1 MTSLSIRVRV
11 LILALVPVIAL
22 AAFLTYY
29 NFEQARKI
37 GAQAVSSFST
47 DMEASKRQE
56 LKNYVELARTSIA
69 HLHDHP
75 DAATN
80 PAIKAEAWKILS
92 QLRFNDSGSIGY
104 FFAYDSQGV
113 NVMHGV
119 NPALVG
125 KNLFDF
131 KDPNG
136 VLMIQQLITAAQKG
150 GDFTPYSWENTQTKG
165 IEPKLGY
172 SIMLPKWNVML
183 GTGFW
188 ISGLEQQVTQMENS
202 VANSIRGTLVASLI
216 TATLALAIIVA
227 LALLV
232 VRTISTPLSS
242 TVLAMRDVAQGDGDL
257 TRRLQVAGRDEI
269 GALANAF
276 NSFADQVQG
285 LVRNINSTSATL
297 NDSSIELAQI
307 MAQAERGVE
316 QQKSESD
323 QVATAMDEMTA
334 TAQEVASSASEAS
347 KAAHNAAS
355 QVNDAQSL
363 VAQTQ
368 TVIAGLTEQVSEG
381 VQIIETL
388 GADAQRID
396 SVLEV
401 IRNIAEQ
408 TNLLALNAAIE
419 AARAG
424 ESGRGF
430 AVVADEVRTLAS
442 RTQSSIQEIQHTI
455 EALQHDSSKAVST
468 ITAISQR
475 SEETVTQT
483 HAVSQALQSITEAV
497 NIINDMNLQIAS
509 AAEEQTAVSGHI
521 NQNIHQIVAIN
532 QQTSEGTRQA
542 GQATA
547 RLSQLAA
554 QLAQDVS
561 RYRV

>member
-1 MTSLSIRVRV
+1 MKNLSIRTRI
-11 LILALVPVIAL
+11 LILALLPVVAL
-22 AAFLTYY
+22 ATFLTYY
-29 NFEQARKI
+29 NYEQAR
-37 GAQAVSSFST
+37 SFGNTSVRDFSR

-56 LKNYVELARTSIA
+56 LRNYVELARTSIS
-69 HLHDHP
+69 HLYEQPGSAND
-75 DAATN
+75 
-80 PAIKAEAWKILS
+80 PAVQQQAWEILA
-92 QLRFNDSGSIGY
+92 QLRFDDSGSIGY
-104 FFAYDSQGV
+104 FFAYDTKGV

-125 KNLFDF
+125 RDLYDF

-136 VLMIQQLITAAQKG
+136 VLMIQQLIAAAQQG
-150 GDFTPYSWENTQTKG
+150 GDYTSYSWENTETNA

-172 SIMLPKWNVML
+172 SIMLPEWNIML

-188 ISGLEQQVTQMENS
+188 ISGLEQQIAQLEQQVAEN
-202 VANSIRGTLVASLI
+202 IRDTLVGSLV
-216 TATLALAIIVA
+216 TALVALIIIVG

-232 VRTISTPLSS
+232 VRTISRPLVS
-242 TVLAMRDVAQGDGDL
+242 TVAAMNDVALGDGDL
-257 TRRLQVAGRDEI
+257 TRRLSASGQDEI
-269 GALANAF
+269 AQLGRAF

-285 LVRNINSTSATL
+285 MVKSINSTSATL
-297 NDSSIELAQI
+297 SDSSIELAEL
-307 MAQAERGVE
+307 MAQAEQGVE
-316 QQKSESD
+316 QQKGESD

-347 KAAHNAAS
+347 QAANNAAG
-355 QVNDAQSL
+355 QVADAQAL

-368 TVIAGLTEQVSEG
+368 AVITGLSEQVNEG

-388 GADAQRID
+388 GNDAQRID

-442 RTQSSIQEIQHTI
+442 RTQDSIQEIQQTI
-455 EALQHDSSKAVST
+455 EALQQDAGRAVDT
-468 ITAISQR
+468 ITAINKC
-475 SEETVTQT
+475 SEETVSQT
-483 HAVSQALQSITEAV
+483 HAVDAALQSITEAV
-497 NIINDMNLQIAS
+497 DIINNMNQQIAS

-532 QQTSEGTRQA
+532 QQTSDGTRQA
-542 GQATA
+542 SAATA
-547 RLSQLAA
+547 RLSELAA
-554 QLAQDVS
+554 QLTQEVS

>member
-1 MTSLSIRVRV
+1 MNNLSIRTRI
-11 LILALVPVIAL
+11 LILALLPVVAL
-22 AAFLTYY
+22 ATFLTYY
-29 NFEQARKI
+29 NYEQAR
-37 GAQAVSSFST
+37 SFGNTSVRDFSR

-56 LKNYVELARTSIA
+56 LRNYVELARTSIS
-69 HLHDHP
+69 HLYEQPGSAND
-75 DAATN
+75 
-80 PAIKAEAWKILS
+80 PAVQQQAWEILA
-92 QLRFNDSGSIGY
+92 QLRFDDSGSIGY
-104 FFAYDSQGV
+104 FFAYDTKGV

-125 KNLFDF
+125 RDLYDF

-136 VLMIQQLITAAQKG
+136 VLMIQQLIAAAQQG
-150 GDFTPYSWENTQTKG
+150 GDYTSYSWENTETNA

-172 SIMLPKWNVML
+172 SIMLPEWNIML

-188 ISGLEQQVTQMENS
+188 ISGLEQQIAQLEQQVAEN
-202 VANSIRGTLVASLI
+202 IRDTLVGSLV
-216 TATLALAIIVA
+216 TALVALIIIVG

-232 VRTISTPLSS
+232 VRTISRPLVS
-242 TVLAMRDVAQGDGDL
+242 TVAAMNDVALGDGDL
-257 TRRLQVAGRDEI
+257 TRRLSASGQDEI
-269 GALANAF
+269 AQLGRAF

-285 LVRNINSTSATL
+285 MVKNINSTSATL
-297 NDSSIELAQI
+297 SDSSIELAEL
-307 MAQAERGVE
+307 MAQAEQGVE
-316 QQKSESD
+316 QQKGESD

-347 KAAHNAAS
+347 QAANNAAG
-355 QVNDAQSL
+355 QVADAQAL

-368 TVIAGLTEQVSEG
+368 AVITGLSEQVNEG

-388 GADAQRID
+388 GNDAQRID

-442 RTQSSIQEIQHTI
+442 RTQDSIQEIQQTI
-455 EALQHDSSKAVST
+455 EALQQDAGRAVDT
-468 ITAISQR
+468 ITAINKC
-475 SEETVTQT
+475 SEETVSQT
-483 HAVSQALQSITEAV
+483 HAVDAALQSITEAV
-497 NIINDMNLQIAS
+497 DIINNMNQQIAS

-532 QQTSEGTRQA
+532 QQTSDGTRQA
-542 GQATA
+542 SAATA
-547 RLSQLAA
+547 RLSELAA
-554 QLAQDVS
+554 QLTQEVS

>member
-1 MTSLSIRVRV
+1 MTSLSIRARV

>member
-1 MTSLSIRVRV
+1 MKNLSIRTRI
-11 LILALVPVIAL
+11 LILALLPVVAL
-22 AAFLTYY
+22 ATFLTYY
-29 NFEQARKI
+29 NYEQAR
-37 GAQAVSSFST
+37 SFGNTSVRDFSR

-56 LKNYVELARTSIA
+56 LHNYVELARTSIS
-69 HLHDHP
+69 HLYEQPGSAND
-75 DAATN
+75 
-80 PAIKAEAWKILS
+80 PAVQQQAWEILA
-92 QLRFNDSGSIGY
+92 QLRFDDSGSIGY
-104 FFAYDSQGV
+104 FFAYDTKGV

-125 KNLFDF
+125 RDLYDF

-136 VLMIQQLITAAQKG
+136 VLMIQQLIAAAQQG
-150 GDFTPYSWENTQTKG
+150 GDYTSYSWENTETNA

-172 SIMLPKWNVML
+172 SIMLPEWNIML

-188 ISGLEQQVTQMENS
+188 ISGLEQQIAQLEQQVAEN
-202 VANSIRGTLVASLI
+202 IRDTLVGSLV
-216 TATLALAIIVA
+216 TALVALIIIVG

-232 VRTISTPLSS
+232 VRTISRPLVS
-242 TVLAMRDVAQGDGDL
+242 TVAAMNDVALGDGDL
-257 TRRLQVAGRDEI
+257 TRRLSASGQDEI
-269 GALANAF
+269 AQLGRAF

-285 LVRNINSTSATL
+285 MVKNINSTSATL
-297 NDSSIELAQI
+297 SDSSIELAEL
-307 MAQAERGVE
+307 MAQAEQGVE
-316 QQKSESD
+316 QQKGESD

-347 KAAHNAAS
+347 QAANNAAG
-355 QVNDAQSL
+355 QVADAQAL

-368 TVIAGLTEQVSEG
+368 AVITGLSEQVNEG

-388 GADAQRID
+388 GNDAQRID

-424 ESGRGF
+424 EPGRGF

-442 RTQSSIQEIQHTI
+442 RTQDSIQEIQQTI
-455 EALQHDSSKAVST
+455 EALQQDAGRAVDT
-468 ITAISQR
+468 ITAINKC
-475 SEETVTQT
+475 SEETVSQT
-483 HAVSQALQSITEAV
+483 HAVDTALQSITEAV
-497 NIINDMNLQIAS
+497 DIINNMNQQIAS

-532 QQTSEGTRQA
+532 QQTSDGTRQA
-542 GQATA
+542 SAATA
-547 RLSQLAA
+547 RLSELAA
-554 QLAQDVS
+554 QLTQEVS

>member
-1 MTSLSIRVRV
+1 MTSLSIRARV

-47 DMEASKRQE
+47 GMEASKRQE

>member
-1 MTSLSIRVRV
+1 
-11 LILALVPVIAL
+11 
-22 AAFLTYY
+22 
-29 NFEQARKI
+29 
-37 GAQAVSSFST
+37 
-47 DMEASKRQE
+47 
-56 LKNYVELARTSIA
+56 
-69 HLHDHP
+69 
-75 DAATN
+75 
-80 PAIKAEAWKILS
+80 
-92 QLRFNDSGSIGY
+92 
-104 FFAYDSQGV
+104 
-113 NVMHGV
+113 MHGV

-125 KNLFDF
+125 RDLYDF

-136 VLMIQQLITAAQKG
+136 VLMIQQLIAAAQQG
-150 GDFTPYSWENTQTKG
+150 GDYTSYSWENTETNA

-172 SIMLPKWNVML
+172 SIMLPEWNIML

-188 ISGLEQQVTQMENS
+188 ISGLEQQIAQLEQQVAEN
-202 VANSIRGTLVASLI
+202 IRDTLVGSLV
-216 TATLALAIIVA
+216 TALVALIIIVG

-232 VRTISTPLSS
+232 VRTISRPLVS
-242 TVLAMRDVAQGDGDL
+242 TVAAMNDVALGDGDL
-257 TRRLQVAGRDEI
+257 TRRLSASGQDEI
-269 GALANAF
+269 AQLGRAF

-285 LVRNINSTSATL
+285 MVKNINSTSATL
-297 NDSSIELAQI
+297 SDSSIELAEL
-307 MAQAERGVE
+307 MAQAEQGVE
-316 QQKSESD
+316 QQKGESD

-347 KAAHNAAS
+347 QAANNAAG
-355 QVNDAQSL
+355 QVADAQAL

-368 TVIAGLTEQVSEG
+368 AVITGLSEQVNEG

-388 GADAQRID
+388 GNDAQRID

-442 RTQSSIQEIQHTI
+442 RTQDSIQEIQQTI
-455 EALQHDSSKAVST
+455 EALQQDAGRAVDT
-468 ITAISQR
+468 ITAINKC
-475 SEETVTQT
+475 SEETVSQT
-483 HAVSQALQSITEAV
+483 HAVDAALQSITEAV
-497 NIINDMNLQIAS
+497 DIINNMNQQIAS

-532 QQTSEGTRQA
+532 QQTSDGTRQA
-542 GQATA
+542 SAATA
-547 RLSQLAA
+547 RLSELAA
-554 QLAQDVS
+554 QLTQEVS

>member
-1 MTSLSIRVRV
+1 MNNLSIRTRI
-11 LILALVPVIAL
+11 LILALLPVVAL
-22 AAFLTYY
+22 ATFLTYY
-29 NFEQARKI
+29 NYEQAR
-37 GAQAVSSFST
+37 SFGNTSVRDFSR

-56 LKNYVELARTSIA
+56 LRNYVELARTSIS
-69 HLHDHP
+69 HLYEQPGSAND
-75 DAATN
+75 
-80 PAIKAEAWKILS
+80 PAVQQQAWEILA
-92 QLRFNDSGSIGY
+92 QLRFDDSGSIGY
-104 FFAYDSQGV
+104 FFAYDTKGV

-125 KNLFDF
+125 RDLYDF

-136 VLMIQQLITAAQKG
+136 VLMIQQLIAAAQQG
-150 GDFTPYSWENTQTKG
+150 GDYTSYSWENTETNA

-172 SIMLPKWNVML
+172 SIMLPEWNIML

-188 ISGLEQQVTQMENS
+188 ISGLEQQIAQLEQQVAEN
-202 VANSIRGTLVASLI
+202 IRDTLVGSLV
-216 TATLALAIIVA
+216 TALVALIIIVG

-232 VRTISTPLSS
+232 VRTISRPLVS
-242 TVLAMRDVAQGDGDL
+242 TVAAMNDVALGDGDL
-257 TRRLQVAGRDEI
+257 TRRLSASGQDEI
-269 GALANAF
+269 AQLGRAF

-285 LVRNINSTSATL
+285 MVKSINSTSATL
-297 NDSSIELAQI
+297 SDSSIELAEL
-307 MAQAERGVE
+307 MAQAEQGVE
-316 QQKSESD
+316 QQKGESD

-347 KAAHNAAS
+347 QAANNAAG
-355 QVNDAQSL
+355 QVADAQAL

-368 TVIAGLTEQVSEG
+368 AVITGLSEQVNEG

-388 GADAQRID
+388 GNDAQRID

-442 RTQSSIQEIQHTI
+442 RTQDSIQEIQQTI
-455 EALQHDSSKAVST
+455 EALQQDAGRAVDT
-468 ITAISQR
+468 ITAINKC
-475 SEETVTQT
+475 SEETVSQT
-483 HAVSQALQSITEAV
+483 HAVDAALQSITEAV
-497 NIINDMNLQIAS
+497 DIINNMNQQIAS

-532 QQTSEGTRQA
+532 QQTSDGTRQA
-542 GQATA
+542 SAATA
-547 RLSQLAA
+547 RLSELAA
-554 QLAQDVS
+554 QLTQEVS

>member
-1 MTSLSIRVRV
+1 MKNLSIRTRI
-11 LILALVPVIAL
+11 LILALLPVVAL
-22 AAFLTYY
+22 ATFLTYY
-29 NFEQARKI
+29 NYEQAR
-37 GAQAVSSFST
+37 SFGNTSVRDFSR

-56 LKNYVELARTSIA
+56 LRNYVELARTSIS
-69 HLHDHP
+69 HLYEQPGSAND
-75 DAATN
+75 
-80 PAIKAEAWKILS
+80 PAVQQQAWEILA
-92 QLRFNDSGSIGY
+92 QLRFDDSGSIGY
-104 FFAYDSQGV
+104 FFAYDTKGV

-125 KNLFDF
+125 RNLHDF

-136 VLMIQQLITAAQKG
+136 VLMIQQLIAAAQQG
-150 GDFTPYSWENTQTKG
+150 GDYTSYSWENTETNA

-172 SIMLPKWNVML
+172 SIMLPEWNIML

-188 ISGLEQQVTQMENS
+188 ISGLEQQIAQLEQQVAEN
-202 VANSIRGTLVASLI
+202 IRDTLVGSLV
-216 TATLALAIIVA
+216 TALVALIIIVG

-232 VRTISTPLSS
+232 VRTISRPLVS
-242 TVLAMRDVAQGDGDL
+242 TVAAMNDVALGDGDL
-257 TRRLQVAGRDEI
+257 TRRLSASGQDEI
-269 GALANAF
+269 AQLGRAF

-285 LVRNINSTSATL
+285 MVKNINSTSATL
-297 NDSSIELAQI
+297 SDSSIELAEL
-307 MAQAERGVE
+307 MAQAEQGVE
-316 QQKSESD
+316 QQKGESD

-347 KAAHNAAS
+347 QAANNAAG
-355 QVNDAQSL
+355 QVADAQAL

-368 TVIAGLTEQVSEG
+368 AVITGLSEQVNEG

-388 GADAQRID
+388 GNDAQRID

-442 RTQSSIQEIQHTI
+442 RTQDSIQEIQQTI
-455 EALQHDSSKAVST
+455 EALQQDAGRAVDT
-468 ITAISQR
+468 ITAINKC
-475 SEETVTQT
+475 SEETVSQT
-483 HAVSQALQSITEAV
+483 HAVDAALQSITEAV
-497 NIINDMNLQIAS
+497 DIINNMNQQIAS

-532 QQTSEGTRQA
+532 QQTSDGTRQA
-542 GQATA
+542 SAATA
-547 RLSQLAA
+547 RLSELAA
-554 QLAQDVS
+554 QLTQEVS

>member
-1 MTSLSIRVRV
+1 MKNLSIRTRI
-11 LILALVPVIAL
+11 LILALLPVVAL
-22 AAFLTYY
+22 ATFLTYY
-29 NFEQARKI
+29 NYEQAR
-37 GAQAVSSFST
+37 SFGNTSVRDFSR

-56 LKNYVELARTSIA
+56 LRNYVELARTSIS
-69 HLHDHP
+69 HLYEQPGSAND
-75 DAATN
+75 
-80 PAIKAEAWKILS
+80 PAVQQQAWEILA
-92 QLRFNDSGSIGY
+92 QLRFDDSGSIGY
-104 FFAYDSQGV
+104 FFAYDTKGV

-125 KNLFDF
+125 RDLYDF

-136 VLMIQQLITAAQKG
+136 VLMIQQLIAAAQQG
-150 GDFTPYSWENTQTKG
+150 GDYTSYSWENTETNA

-172 SIMLPKWNVML
+172 SIMLPEWNIML

-188 ISGLEQQVTQMENS
+188 ISGLEQQIAQLEQQ
-202 VANSIRGTLVASLI
+202 VAESIRDTLVGSLV
-216 TATLALAIIVA
+216 TALVALIIIVG

-232 VRTISTPLSS
+232 VRTISRPLVS
-242 TVLAMRDVAQGDGDL
+242 TVAAMNDVALGDGDL
-257 TRRLQVAGRDEI
+257 TRRLSASGQDEI
-269 GALANAF
+269 AQLGRAF
-276 NSFADQVQG
+276 NSFADQVRG
-285 LVRNINSTSATL
+285 MVKNINSTSATL
-297 NDSSIELAQI
+297 SDSSIELAEL
-307 MAQAERGVE
+307 MAQAEQGVE
-316 QQKSESD
+316 QQKGESD

-347 KAAHNAAS
+347 QAANNAAG
-355 QVNDAQSL
+355 QVADAQAL

-368 TVIAGLTEQVSEG
+368 AVITGLSEQVNEG

-388 GADAQRID
+388 GNDAQRID

-442 RTQSSIQEIQHTI
+442 RTQDSIQEIQQTI
-455 EALQHDSSKAVST
+455 EALQQDAGRAVDT
-468 ITAISQR
+468 ITAINKC
-475 SEETVTQT
+475 SEETVSQT
-483 HAVSQALQSITEAV
+483 HAVDAALQSITEAV
-497 NIINDMNLQIAS
+497 DIINNMNQQIAS

-532 QQTSEGTRQA
+532 QQTSDGTRQA
-542 GQATA
+542 SAATA
-547 RLSQLAA
+547 RLSELAA
-554 QLAQDVS
+554 QLTQEVS

>member
-1 MTSLSIRVRV
+1 MNNLSIRTRI
-11 LILALVPVIAL
+11 LILALLPVVAL
-22 AAFLTYY
+22 ATFLTYY
-29 NFEQARKI
+29 NYEQAR
-37 GAQAVSSFST
+37 SFGNTSVRDFSR

-56 LKNYVELARTSIA
+56 LRNYVELARTSIS
-69 HLHDHP
+69 HLYEQPGSAND
-75 DAATN
+75 
-80 PAIKAEAWKILS
+80 PAVQQQAWEILA
-92 QLRFNDSGSIGY
+92 QLRFDDSGSIGY
-104 FFAYDSQGV
+104 FFAYDTKGV

-125 KNLFDF
+125 RDLYDF

-136 VLMIQQLITAAQKG
+136 VLMIQQLIAAAQQG
-150 GDFTPYSWENTQTKG
+150 GDYTSYSWENTETNA

-172 SIMLPKWNVML
+172 SIMLPEWNIML

-188 ISGLEQQVTQMENS
+188 ISGLEQQIAQLEQQ
-202 VANSIRGTLVASLI
+202 VAESIRDTLVGSLV
-216 TATLALAIIVA
+216 TALIALIIIVG

-232 VRTISTPLSS
+232 VRTISRSLVS
-242 TVLAMRDVAQGDGDL
+242 TVAAMNDVALGDGDL
-257 TRRLQVAGRDEI
+257 TRRLSASGQDEI
-269 GALANAF
+269 AQLGRAF

-285 LVRNINSTSATL
+285 MVKNINSTSATL
-297 NDSSIELAQI
+297 SDSSIELAEL
-307 MAQAERGVE
+307 MAQAEQGVE
-316 QQKSESD
+316 QQKGESD

-347 KAAHNAAS
+347 QAANNAAG
-355 QVNDAQSL
+355 QVADAQAL

-368 TVIAGLTEQVSEG
+368 AVITGLSEQVNEG

-388 GADAQRID
+388 GNDAQRID

-442 RTQSSIQEIQHTI
+442 RTQDSIQEIQQTI
-455 EALQHDSSKAVST
+455 EALQQDAGRAVDT
-468 ITAISQR
+468 ITAINKC
-475 SEETVTQT
+475 SEETVSQT
-483 HAVSQALQSITEAV
+483 HAVDAALQSITEAV
-497 NIINDMNLQIAS
+497 DIINNMNQQIAS

-532 QQTSEGTRQA
+532 QQTSDGTRQA
-542 GQATA
+542 SAATA
-547 RLSQLAA
+547 RLSELAA
-554 QLAQDVS
+554 QLTQEVS

>member
-1 MTSLSIRVRV
+1 MKNLSIRTRI
-11 LILALVPVIAL
+11 LILALLPVVAL
-22 AAFLTYY
+22 ATFLTYY
-29 NFEQARKI
+29 NYEQAR
-37 GAQAVSSFST
+37 SFGNTSVRDFSR

-56 LKNYVELARTSIA
+56 LRNYIELARTSIS
-69 HLHDHP
+69 HLYEQPGSAND
-75 DAATN
+75 
-80 PAIKAEAWKILS
+80 PAVQQQAWEILA
-92 QLRFNDSGSIGY
+92 QLRFDDSGSIGY
-104 FFAYDSQGV
+104 FFAYDTKGV

-125 KNLFDF
+125 RNLHDF

-136 VLMIQQLITAAQKG
+136 VLMIQQLIAAAQQG
-150 GDFTPYSWENTQTKG
+150 GDYTSYSWENTETNA

-172 SIMLPKWNVML
+172 SIMLPEWNIML

-188 ISGLEQQVTQMENS
+188 ISGLEQQIAQLEQQVAEN
-202 VANSIRGTLVASLI
+202 IRDTLVGSLV
-216 TATLALAIIVA
+216 TALVALIIIVG

-232 VRTISTPLSS
+232 VRTISRPLAS
-242 TVLAMRDVAQGDGDL
+242 TVAAMNDVALGDGDL
-257 TRRLQVAGRDEI
+257 TRRLSASGQDEI
-269 GALANAF
+269 AQLGRAF

-285 LVRNINSTSATL
+285 MVKSINSTSATL
-297 NDSSIELAQI
+297 SDSSIELAEL
-307 MAQAERGVE
+307 MAQAEQGVE
-316 QQKSESD
+316 QQKGESD

-347 KAAHNAAS
+347 QAANNAAG
-355 QVNDAQSL
+355 QVADAQAL

-368 TVIAGLTEQVSEG
+368 AVITGLSEQVNEG

-388 GADAQRID
+388 GNDAQRID

-442 RTQSSIQEIQHTI
+442 RTQDSIQEIQQTI
-455 EALQHDSSKAVST
+455 EALQQDAGRAVDT
-468 ITAISQR
+468 ITAINKC
-475 SEETVTQT
+475 SEETVSQT
-483 HAVSQALQSITEAV
+483 HAVDAALQSITEAV
-497 NIINDMNLQIAS
+497 DIINNMNQQIAS

-532 QQTSEGTRQA
+532 QQTSDGTRQA
-542 GQATA
+542 SAATA
-547 RLSQLAA
+547 RLSELAA
-554 QLAQDVS
+554 QLTQEVS

>member
-1 MTSLSIRVRV
+1 MKNLSIRTRI
-11 LILALVPVIAL
+11 LILALLPVVAL
-22 AAFLTYY
+22 ATFLTYY
-29 NFEQARKI
+29 NYEQAR
-37 GAQAVSSFST
+37 SFGNTSVRDFSR

-56 LKNYVELARTSIA
+56 LRNYVELARTSIS
-69 HLHDHP
+69 HLYEQPGSAND
-75 DAATN
+75 
-80 PAIKAEAWKILS
+80 PAVQQQAWEILA
-92 QLRFNDSGSIGY
+92 QLRFDDSGSIGY
-104 FFAYDSQGV
+104 FFAYDTKGV

-125 KNLFDF
+125 RDLYDF

-136 VLMIQQLITAAQKG
+136 VLMIQQLIAAAQQG
-150 GDFTPYSWENTQTKG
+150 GDYTSYSWENTETNA

-172 SIMLPKWNVML
+172 SIMLPEWNIML

-188 ISGLEQQVTQMENS
+188 ISGLEQQIAQLEQQ
-202 VANSIRGTLVASLI
+202 VAESIRDTLVGSLV
-216 TATLALAIIVA
+216 TALVALIIIVG

-232 VRTISTPLSS
+232 VRTISRPLVS
-242 TVLAMRDVAQGDGDL
+242 TVAAMNDVALGDGDL
-257 TRRLQVAGRDEI
+257 TRRLSASGQDEI
-269 GALANAF
+269 AQLGRAF

-285 LVRNINSTSATL
+285 MVKNINSTSATL
-297 NDSSIELAQI
+297 SDSSIELAEL
-307 MAQAERGVE
+307 MAQAEQGVE
-316 QQKSESD
+316 QQKGESD

-347 KAAHNAAS
+347 QAANNAAG
-355 QVNDAQSL
+355 QVADAQAL

-368 TVIAGLTEQVSEG
+368 AVITGLSEQVNEG

-388 GADAQRID
+388 GNDAQRID

-442 RTQSSIQEIQHTI
+442 RTQDSIQEIQQTI
-455 EALQHDSSKAVST
+455 EALQQDAGRAVDT
-468 ITAISQR
+468 ITAINKC
-475 SEETVTQT
+475 SEETVSQT
-483 HAVSQALQSITEAV
+483 HAVGAALQSITEAV
-497 NIINDMNLQIAS
+497 DIINNMNQQIAS

-532 QQTSEGTRQA
+532 QQTSDGTRQA
-542 GQATA
+542 SAATA
-547 RLSQLAA
+547 RLSELAA
-554 QLAQDVS
+554 QLTQEVS

>member
-1 MTSLSIRVRV
+1 MKNLSIRTRI
-11 LILALVPVIAL
+11 LILALLPVVAL
-22 AAFLTYY
+22 ATFLTYY
-29 NFEQARKI
+29 NYEQAR
-37 GAQAVSSFST
+37 SFGNTSVRDFSR

-56 LKNYVELARTSIA
+56 LRNYVELARTSIS
-69 HLHDHP
+69 HLYEQPGSAND
-75 DAATN
+75 
-80 PAIKAEAWKILS
+80 PAVQQQAWEILA
-92 QLRFNDSGSIGY
+92 QLRFDDSGSIGY
-104 FFAYDSQGV
+104 FFAYDTKGV

-125 KNLFDF
+125 RDLYDF

-136 VLMIQQLITAAQKG
+136 VLMIQQLIAAAQQG
-150 GDFTPYSWENTQTKG
+150 GDYTSYSWENTETNA

-172 SIMLPKWNVML
+172 SIMLPEWNIML

-188 ISGLEQQVTQMENS
+188 ISGLEQQIAQLEQQVAEN
-202 VANSIRGTLVASLI
+202 IRDTLVGSLV
-216 TATLALAIIVA
+216 TALVALIIIVG

-232 VRTISTPLSS
+232 VRTISRPLVS
-242 TVLAMRDVAQGDGDL
+242 TVATMNDVALGDGDL
-257 TRRLQVAGRDEI
+257 TRRLSASGQDEI
-269 GALANAF
+269 AQLGRAF

-285 LVRNINSTSATL
+285 MVKSINSTSATL
-297 NDSSIELAQI
+297 SDSSIELAEL
-307 MAQAERGVE
+307 MAQAEQGVE
-316 QQKSESD
+316 QQKGESD

-347 KAAHNAAS
+347 QAANNAAG
-355 QVNDAQSL
+355 QVADAQAL

-368 TVIAGLTEQVSEG
+368 AVITGLSEQVNEG

-388 GADAQRID
+388 GNDAQRID

-442 RTQSSIQEIQHTI
+442 RTQDSIQEIQQTI
-455 EALQHDSSKAVST
+455 EALQQDAGRAVDT
-468 ITAISQR
+468 ITAINKC
-475 SEETVTQT
+475 SEETVSQT
-483 HAVSQALQSITEAV
+483 HAVDAALQSITEAV
-497 NIINDMNLQIAS
+497 DIINNMNQQIAS

-532 QQTSEGTRQA
+532 QQTSDGTRQA
-542 GQATA
+542 SAATA
-547 RLSQLAA
+547 RLSELAA
-554 QLAQDVS
+554 QLTQEVS

>member
-1 MTSLSIRVRV
+1 MKNLSIRTRI
-11 LILALVPVIAL
+11 LILALLPVVAL
-22 AAFLTYY
+22 ATFLTYY
-29 NFEQARKI
+29 NYEQAR
-37 GAQAVSSFST
+37 SFGNTSVRDFSR

-56 LKNYVELARTSIA
+56 LRNYVELARTSIS
-69 HLHDHP
+69 HLYEQPGSAND
-75 DAATN
+75 
-80 PAIKAEAWKILS
+80 PAVQQQAWEILA
-92 QLRFNDSGSIGY
+92 QLRFDDSGSIGY
-104 FFAYDSQGV
+104 FFAYDTKGV

-125 KNLFDF
+125 RDLYDF

-136 VLMIQQLITAAQKG
+136 VLMIQQLIAAAQQG
-150 GDFTPYSWENTQTKG
+150 GDYTSYSWENTETNA

-172 SIMLPKWNVML
+172 SIMLPEWNIML

-188 ISGLEQQVTQMENS
+188 ISGLEQQIAQLEQQVAEN
-202 VANSIRGTLVASLI
+202 IRDTLVGSLV
-216 TATLALAIIVA
+216 TALVALIIIVG

-232 VRTISTPLSS
+232 VRTISRPLVS
-242 TVLAMRDVAQGDGDL
+242 TVAAMNDVALGDGDL
-257 TRRLQVAGRDEI
+257 TRRLSASGQDEI
-269 GALANAF
+269 AQLGRAF

-285 LVRNINSTSATL
+285 MVKNINSTSATL
-297 NDSSIELAQI
+297 SDSSIELAEL
-307 MAQAERGVE
+307 MAQAEQGVE
-316 QQKSESD
+316 QQKGESD

-347 KAAHNAAS
+347 QAANNAAG
-355 QVNDAQSL
+355 QVADAQAL

-368 TVIAGLTEQVSEG
+368 AVITGLSEQVNEG

-388 GADAQRID
+388 GNDAQRID

-442 RTQSSIQEIQHTI
+442 RTQDSIQEIQQTI
-455 EALQHDSSKAVST
+455 EALQQDAGRAVDT
-468 ITAISQR
+468 ITAINKC
-475 SEETVTQT
+475 SEETVSQT
-483 HAVSQALQSITEAV
+483 HAVDAALQSITEAV
-497 NIINDMNLQIAS
+497 DIINNMNQQIAS

-532 QQTSEGTRQA
+532 QQTSDGTRQA
-542 GQATA
+542 SAATA
-547 RLSQLAA
+547 RLSELAA
-554 QLAQDVS
+554 QLTQEVS

>member
-1 MTSLSIRVRV
+1 MNNLSIRARV
-11 LILALVPVIAL
+11 LILALLPVITL
-22 AAFLTYY
+22 TAFLTYY

-37 GAQAVSSFST
+37 GNEAVLNFST

-92 QLRFNDSGSIGY
+92 QLRFDDSGSIGY

-188 ISGLEQQVTQMENS
+188 ISGLEQQVAQMESS
-202 VANSIRGTLVASLI
+202 VAGSIRATLVASLI
-216 TATLALAIIVA
+216 TAALALGVIVA
-227 LALLV
+227 MALLV
-232 VRTISTPLSS
+232 VRTISTPLAS

-257 TRRLQVAGRDEI
+257 TRRLKVSGRDEI
-269 GALANAF
+269 GALAGAF

-347 KAAHNAAS
+347 QAAHNAAS

-368 TVIAGLTEQVSEG
+368 AVIAGLSEQVTEG
-381 VQIIETL
+381 VHIIETL
-388 GADAQRID
+388 GEDAQRID

-442 RTQSSIQEIQHTI
+442 RTQSSIQEIQQTI
-455 EALQHDSSKAVST
+455 EALQHDAGKAVNT

-475 SEETVTQT
+475 SEETVSQT
-483 HAVSQALQSITEAV
+483 HAVSQALESITAAV

-532 QQTSEGTRQA
+532 QQTSDGTRQA
-542 GQATA
+542 GQATT

-554 QLAQDVS
+554 QLAQEVS

>member
-1 MTSLSIRVRV
+1 MKNLSIRTRI
-11 LILALVPVIAL
+11 LILALLPVVAL
-22 AAFLTYY
+22 ATFLTYY
-29 NFEQARKI
+29 NYEQAR
-37 GAQAVSSFST
+37 SFGNTSVRDFSR

-56 LKNYVELARTSIA
+56 LHNYVELARTSISRLYEQPGSA
-69 HLHDHP
+69 ND
-75 DAATN
+75 
-80 PAIKAEAWKILS
+80 PAVQQQAWEILA
-92 QLRFNDSGSIGY
+92 QLRFDDSGSIGY
-104 FFAYDSQGV
+104 FFAYDTKGV

-125 KNLFDF
+125 RDLYDF

-136 VLMIQQLITAAQKG
+136 VLMIQQLIAAAQQG
-150 GDFTPYSWENTQTKG
+150 GDYTSYSWENTETNA

-172 SIMLPKWNVML
+172 SIMLPEWNIML

-188 ISGLEQQVTQMENS
+188 ISGLEQQIAQLEQQVAEN
-202 VANSIRGTLVASLI
+202 IRDTLVGSLV
-216 TATLALAIIVA
+216 TALVALIIIVG

-232 VRTISTPLSS
+232 VRTISRPLVS
-242 TVLAMRDVAQGDGDL
+242 TVAAMNDVALGDGDL
-257 TRRLQVAGRDEI
+257 TRRLSASGQDEI
-269 GALANAF
+269 AQLGRAF

-285 LVRNINSTSATL
+285 MVKNINSTSATL
-297 NDSSIELAQI
+297 SDSSIELAEL
-307 MAQAERGVE
+307 MAQAEQGVE
-316 QQKSESD
+316 QQKGESD

-347 KAAHNAAS
+347 QAANNAAG
-355 QVNDAQSL
+355 QVADAQAL

-368 TVIAGLTEQVSEG
+368 AVITGLSEQVNEG

-388 GADAQRID
+388 GNDAQRID

-442 RTQSSIQEIQHTI
+442 RTQDSIQEIQQTI
-455 EALQHDSSKAVST
+455 EALQQDAGRAVDT
-468 ITAISQR
+468 ITAINKC
-475 SEETVTQT
+475 SEETVSQT
-483 HAVSQALQSITEAV
+483 HAVDAALQSITEAV
-497 NIINDMNLQIAS
+497 DIINNMNQQIAS

-532 QQTSEGTRQA
+532 QQTSDGTRQA
-542 GQATA
+542 SAATA
-547 RLSQLAA
+547 RLSELAA
-554 QLAQDVS
+554 QLTQEVS

>member
-1 MTSLSIRVRV
+1 MTSLSIRARV

-29 NFEQARKI
+29 NFEQARKV

-232 VRTISTPLSS
+232 VRTISTPLYS

-554 QLAQDVS
+554 QLAQDVN

>member
-1 MTSLSIRVRV
+1 MTSLSIRARV

-47 DMEASKRQE
+47 DMETSKRQE